1 MVIRSTEQSED
12 LLIPEIAEI
21 IAQLDSGV
29 DELSLTGLFGASKA
43 LILSQIARLARRPL
57 VVLASSSAEAE
68 LLAKDLQVFFHEPV
82 GFLPERDEDPETGY
96 QRIACLAGLATKEL
110 PLTVVSLQAA
120 LERLSPPAALLGAAF
135 TLYVGRLIARDELL
149 GVLEAGGY
157 RRVNQVTDR
166 GEYSLRGHLLDLFPP
181 KSALSRVEEPD
192 LPVRAEFFG
201 DEVLELRAFDPATQ
215 RSVRP
220 VEQVSIL
227 PVIEVP
233 LTGEVCQQALDALRK
248 VEKVQGDSVPLEIIR
263 ALEDRR
269 PFPGLDAYLPYFY
282 PEPADL
288 LQYVAPDAVWVLVDQ
303 SGLQAAARNFAPCT
317 PSLTLPPRGGGEG
330 GGERTSSL
338 DWSDFEQRLSL
349 RPRILLEE
357 FFPAHS
363 LTGGAAIGFQ
373 VRTITAYR
381 GRMMELIR
389 DLEGWRRQ
397 SRRIH
402 LVCRSEA
409 QGRRLAEVL
418 KEHDVAASLDP
429 GMALPG
435 GITILAGE
443 LSGGFHLDEASLT
456 YITESEIFGTRHI
469 PPRRLRPKEV
479 SPLASYQD
487 LAYGDFVVHEDHGIG
502 LYKGLRQL
510 AAGETEGDYLLIVYA
525 DHAKLYVPTSKL
537 HLVYRYAGAD
547 GNSPALDR
555 LGSASW
561 TKAKE
566 RVRASIREMA
576 QELLTLYAARQV
588 VKGYAF
594 PPDTPWQREFE
605 AGFPYEETPGQLRAI
620 ADAKAD
626 MERDRPMDR
635 LICGDVGYGKTE
647 VAMRAAFKAVM
658 GGKQVAVLVPTT
670 ILALQH
676 SRTFSERFG
685 NFPIK
690 VEMLSRFRSRTE
702 QGDVLSGVRD
712 GIVDIVIGTHRLL
725 QKDVHF
731 RDLGLLVV
739 DEEHRF
745 GVAAKERMKQIR
757 RQVNVL
763 TLTATPIPRTMH
775 MSMLGVRDISTI
787 ETPPEDRLSI
797 KTTVARFDP
806 ALIKEAI
813 EQELERGGQV
823 YFVHNRVES
832 IQSVARLIKQLVP
845 RARLAVA
852 HGELSAER
860 LERIMCD
867 FYAGTFDI
875 LLCTTIIESGLDVG
889 TANTIIIDRADALGL
904 AQLYQL
910 RGRVGRDK
918 HRAYAYLLV
927 PEDAVLSEVAKKRLQ
942 AIAELTELGSGFKV
956 AARDLEIR
964 GAGNLLGPE
973 QHGQIVAVGFDL
985 YCRLIESTV
994 RELKGEADVEPIEP
1008 SIRLEAAG
1016 YVPEAFV
1023 EDPNVRLQL
1032 YKRLTALTSTQ
1043 EVSAFREELVDR
1055 FGEPPHETERLL
1067 TAMGL
1072 KILARA
1078 LHIREVDA
1086 AGKTIRI
1093 VFSESPPLAPAKVAA
1108 LLREE
1113 GGRLRY
1119 IPKSPHSPLTK
1130 GGHGEVDGAGGDAL
1144 EYAVNGGD
1152 NIATVQV
1159 LLSRLQECR

>member
-1 MVIRSTEQSED
+1 MEQLED

-21 IAQLDSGV
+21 ATRLDSGA
-29 DELSLTGLFGASKA
+29 DALSLTGLFGASKA
-43 LILSQIARLARRPL
+43 LILSQVARLARRPL

-68 LLAKDLQVFFHEPV
+68 LLAKDLQVFFRGPV

-110 PLTVVSLQAA
+110 PLAVVSLQAA
-120 LERLSPPAALLGAAF
+120 LERLSPPSALLGAAF

-149 GVLEAGGY
+149 GVLDVGGY

-181 KSALSRVEEPD
+181 KSVLSRIEESD

-220 VEQVSIL
+220 IEQVAVL
-227 PVIEVP
+227 PVVEVP
-233 LTGEVCQQALDALRK
+233 LTGEACQQAL
-248 VEKVQGDSVPLEIIR
+248 E
-263 ALEDRR
+263 
-269 PFPGLDAYLPYFY
+269 
-282 PEPADL
+282 EPADL
-288 LQYVAPDAVWVLVDQ
+288 LQYVAPDTVWVLVDPA
-303 SGLQAAARNFAPCT
+303 GLQAAARNFTEHGLRA
-317 PSLTLPPRGGGEG
+317 SHQIPPVPPLIKGGAG
-330 GGERTSSL
+330 GFSFL

-349 RPRILLEE
+349 RPRLLLEE
-357 FFPAHS
+357 FLPTDS
-363 LTGGAAIGFQ
+363 LAGEATIGFQ

-418 KEHDVAASLDP
+418 KEHDVAASLNP
-429 GMALPG
+429 GMALPS
-435 GITILAGE
+435 GITILTGE

-537 HLVYRYAGAD
+537 NLVYRYAGAD

-605 AGFPYEETPGQLRAI
+605 AGFPYEETPGQLQAI

-670 ILALQH
+670 VLALQH
-676 SRTFSERFG
+676 FRTFSERFG

-690 VEMLSRFRSRTE
+690 VEMLSRFRSRKE
-702 QGDVLSGVRD
+702 QGDVLRGVRD

-745 GVAAKERMKQIR
+745 GVAAKERMKQLR

-775 MSMLGVRDISTI
+775 MSILGVRDISTI

-797 KTTVARFDP
+797 RTTVARFDQ
-806 ALIKEAI
+806 AIIKEAI
-813 EQELERGGQV
+813 EQELDRGGQV
-823 YFVHNRVES
+823 FFVHNRVES
-832 IQSVARLIKQLVP
+832 IHSVARLIKRLVP
-845 RARLAVA
+845 RARLTVA
-852 HGELSAER
+852 HGKLPEER

-867 FYAGTFDI
+867 FYGGTFDV

-889 TANTIIIDRADALGL
+889 AANTIIIDRADALGL

-927 PEDAVLSEVAKKRLQ
+927 PEDTVLSEVAKKRLQ
-942 AIAELTELGSGFKV
+942 AIAELTDLGSGFKV

-973 QHGQIVAVGFDL
+973 QHGQIAAVGFDL

-994 RELKGEADVEPIEP
+994 RELKGEAAAESIEP

-1016 YVPEAFV
+1016 YVPEAYV
-1023 EDPNVRLQL
+1023 EDPNVRFQL
-1032 YKRLTALTSTQ
+1032 YKRLAALTSTQ
-1043 EVSAFREELVDR
+1043 EVSAFREELIDR
-1055 FGEPPHETERLL
+1055 FGEPPQETERLL
-1067 TAMGL
+1067 TAM
-1072 KILARA
+1072 
-1078 LHIREVDA
+1078 V
-1086 AGKTIRI
+1086 
-1093 VFSESPPLAPAKVAA
+1093 
-1108 LLREE
+1108 
-1113 GGRLRY
+1113 
-1119 IPKSPHSPLTK
+1119 
-1130 GGHGEVDGAGGDAL
+1130 
-1144 EYAVNGGD
+1144 
-1152 NIATVQV
+1152 
-1159 LLSRLQECR
+1159 

>member
-1 MVIRSTEQSED
+1 MVIRSMGQSED
-12 LLIPEIAEI
+12 LLIPEIVEI
-21 IAQLDSGV
+21 VARLDSGA
-29 DELSLTGLFGASKA
+29 DALSLTGLFGASKA
-43 LILSQIARLARRPL
+43 LILSQIALLARRPL

-68 LLAKDLQVFFHEPV
+68 LLAKDLQVFFHGPV

-110 PLTVVSLQAA
+110 PLAVVSLQAA
-120 LERLSPPAALLGAAF
+120 LERLSPPSALLGAAF

-149 GVLEAGGY
+149 GVLEVGGY

-181 KSALSRVEEPD
+181 KSVLSRVEESD

-201 DEVLELRAFDPATQ
+201 DEVLELRAFDPTTQ

-233 LTGEVCQQALDALRK
+233 LTGEGCQQAL
-248 VEKVQGDSVPLEIIR
+248 E
-263 ALEDRR
+263 
-269 PFPGLDAYLPYFY
+269 
-282 PEPADL
+282 EPADL

-303 SGLQAAARNFAPCT
+303 AGLQAAARDFAEHGLRASHHIPT
-317 PSLTLPPRGGGEG
+317 VPPLVKGGAG
-330 GGERTSSL
+330 GFSHL

-389 DLEGWRRQ
+389 DLEEWRRQ

-456 YITESEIFGTRHI
+456 YITESEIFGIRHI

-576 QELLTLYAARQV
+576 QELLTLYAARHV
-588 VKGYAF
+588 VKGHAF
-594 PPDTPWQREFE
+594 SPDTPWQREFE
-605 AGFPYEETPGQLRAI
+605 AGFPYEETSGQLRAI

-670 ILALQH
+670 VLALQH
-676 SRTFSERFG
+676 FRTFSERFG

-702 QGDVLSGVRD
+702 QGDVLRGVRD

-763 TLTATPIPRTMH
+763 TLTATPIPRTMY

-797 KTTVARFDP
+797 RTTVARFDQ
-806 ALIKEAI
+806 AIIKEAI
-813 EQELERGGQV
+813 EQELDRGGQV
-823 YFVHNRVES
+823 FFVHNRVES

-845 RARLAVA
+845 RARLTVA
-852 HGELSAER
+852 HGKLPEER

-867 FYAGTFDI
+867 FYNGTFDV

-889 TANTIIIDRADALGL
+889 AANTIIIDRADALGL

-927 PEDAVLSEVAKKRLQ
+927 PEDAMLSEVAKKRLQ

-973 QHGQIVAVGFDL
+973 QHGQIAAVGFDL

-994 RELKGEADVEPIEP
+994 RELKGEVAAEPVEP

-1016 YVPEAFV
+1016 YVPEAYV

-1032 YKRLTALTSTQ
+1032 YKRLAALTSTQ
-1043 EVSAFREELVDR
+1043 EVSALREELIDR
-1055 FGEPPHETERLL
+1055 FGEPPHEAERLL
-1067 TAMGL
+1067 TAMAL

-1086 AGKTIRI
+1086 TGKTIRI

-1119 IPKSPHSPLTK
+1119 IPKSPHPPLTK
-1130 GGHGEVDGAGGDAL
+1130 GGHGGVDGAGGDAL
-1144 EYAVNGGD
+1144 EYAVDGGD

>member
-1 MVIRSTEQSED
+1 MVIRSMGQSED
-12 LLIPEIAEI
+12 LLIPEIVEI
-21 IAQLDSGV
+21 VARLDSGA
-29 DELSLTGLFGASKA
+29 DALSLTGLFGASKA
-43 LILSQIARLARRPL
+43 LILSQIALLARRPL

-68 LLAKDLQVFFHEPV
+68 LLAKDLQVFFHGPV

-110 PLTVVSLQAA
+110 PLAVVSLQAA
-120 LERLSPPAALLGAAF
+120 LERLSPPSALLGAAF

-149 GVLEAGGY
+149 GVLEVGGY

-181 KSALSRVEEPD
+181 KSVLSRVEESD

-201 DEVLELRAFDPATQ
+201 DEVLELRAFDPTTQ

-233 LTGEVCQQALDALRK
+233 LTGEGCQQAL
-248 VEKVQGDSVPLEIIR
+248 E
-263 ALEDRR
+263 
-269 PFPGLDAYLPYFY
+269 
-282 PEPADL
+282 EPADL

-303 SGLQAAARNFAPCT
+303 AGLQAAARDFAEHGLRASHHIPT
-317 PSLTLPPRGGGEG
+317 VPPLVKGGAG
-330 GGERTSSL
+330 GFSHL

-389 DLEGWRRQ
+389 DLEEWRRQ

-576 QELLTLYAARQV
+576 QELLTLYAARHV
-588 VKGYAF
+588 VKGHAF

-605 AGFPYEETPGQLRAI
+605 AGFPYEETSGQLRAI

-670 ILALQH
+670 VLALQH
-676 SRTFSERFG
+676 FRTFSERFG

-702 QGDVLSGVRD
+702 QGDVLRGVRD

-763 TLTATPIPRTMH
+763 TLTATPIPRTMY

-797 KTTVARFDP
+797 RTTIARFDQ
-806 ALIKEAI
+806 AVIKEAI
-813 EQELERGGQV
+813 EQELDRGGQV
-823 YFVHNRVES
+823 FFVHNRVES
-832 IQSVARLIKQLVP
+832 IHSVARLIKQLVP

-852 HGELSAER
+852 HGKLPEER

-867 FYAGTFDI
+867 FYNGTFDV

-889 TANTIIIDRADALGL
+889 AANTIIIDRADALGL

-927 PEDAVLSEVAKKRLQ
+927 PEDAMLSEVAKKRLQ

-973 QHGQIVAVGFDL
+973 QHGQIAAVGFDL

-994 RELKGEADVEPIEP
+994 RELKGEVAAEPVEP

-1016 YVPEAFV
+1016 YVPEAYV

-1032 YKRLTALTSTQ
+1032 YKRLAALTSTQ
-1043 EVSAFREELVDR
+1043 EVSALREELIDR
-1055 FGEPPHETERLL
+1055 FGEPPHEAERLL
-1067 TAMGL
+1067 TAMAL

-1086 AGKTIRI
+1086 TGKTIRI

-1119 IPKSPHSPLTK
+1119 IPKSPHPPLTK
-1130 GGHGEVDGAGGDAL
+1130 GGHGGVDGAGGDAL
-1144 EYAVNGGD
+1144 EYAVDGGD

>member
-1 MVIRSTEQSED
+1 MVIRSMEQLED

-21 IAQLDSGV
+21 AARLDSGA
-29 DELSLTGLFGASKA
+29 DALSLTGLFGASKA
-43 LILSQIARLARRPL
+43 LILSQIARLARRPI

-68 LLAKDLQVFFHEPV
+68 LLAKDLQVFFRGPV

-110 PLTVVSLQAA
+110 PLAVVSLQAA
-120 LERLSPPAALLGAAF
+120 LERLSPPSALLGAAF

-149 GVLEAGGY
+149 GVLEVGGY

-181 KSALSRVEEPD
+181 KSVLSRIEESD

-220 VEQVSIL
+220 IEQVAVL
-227 PVIEVP
+227 PVVEVP
-233 LTGEVCQQALDALRK
+233 LTGEACQQAL
-248 VEKVQGDSVPLEIIR
+248 E
-263 ALEDRR
+263 
-269 PFPGLDAYLPYFY
+269 
-282 PEPADL
+282 EPADL
-288 LQYVAPDAVWVLVDQ
+288 LQYVAPDAVWVLVDPA
-303 SGLQAAARNFAPCT
+303 GLQAAARNFAPYT
-317 PSLTLPPRGGGEG
+317 PPLTLPPRGGGEG
-330 GGERTSSL
+330 GGERTSFL

-349 RPRILLEE
+349 RPRLLLEE
-357 FFPAHS
+357 FLPTDS
-363 LTGGAAIGFQ
+363 LAGEATIGFQ

-418 KEHDVAASLDP
+418 KEHDVAASLSP
-429 GMALPG
+429 GMALPS
-435 GITILAGE
+435 GITILTGE

-537 HLVYRYAGAD
+537 NLVYRYAGAD

-605 AGFPYEETPGQLRAI
+605 AGFPYEETPGQLQAI

-626 MERDRPMDR
+626 MELDRPMDR

-670 ILALQH
+670 VLALQH
-676 SRTFSERFG
+676 FRTFSERFG

-690 VEMLSRFRSRTE
+690 VEMLSRFRSRKE
-702 QGDVLSGVRD
+702 QGDVLRGVRD

-745 GVAAKERMKQIR
+745 GVAAKERMKQLR

-775 MSMLGVRDISTI
+775 MSILGVRDISTI

-797 KTTVARFDP
+797 RTTVARFDQ
-806 ALIKEAI
+806 AIIKEAI
-813 EQELERGGQV
+813 EQELDRGGQV
-823 YFVHNRVES
+823 FFVHNRVES
-832 IQSVARLIKQLVP
+832 IHSVARLIKRLVP
-845 RARLAVA
+845 RARLTVA
-852 HGELSAER
+852 HGKLPEER

-867 FYAGTFDI
+867 FYGGTFDV

-889 TANTIIIDRADALGL
+889 AANTIIIDRADALGL

-927 PEDAVLSEVAKKRLQ
+927 PEDTVLSEVAKKRLQ
-942 AIAELTELGSGFKV
+942 AIAELTDLGSGFKV

-973 QHGQIVAVGFDL
+973 QHGQIAAVGFDL

-994 RELKGEADVEPIEP
+994 RELKGEAAAEPVEP

-1016 YVPEAFV
+1016 YVPEAYV
-1023 EDPNVRLQL
+1023 EDPSVRFQL
-1032 YKRLTALTSTQ
+1032 YKRLAALTSTQ
-1043 EVSAFREELVDR
+1043 EVSAFREELIDR
-1055 FGEPPHETERLL
+1055 FGEPPQETERLL
-1067 TAMGL
+1067 TAMVL

-1078 LHIREVDA
+1078 LHIREVDT

-1093 VFSESPPLAPAKVAA
+1093 VFGESPPLAPAKVAA

-1119 IPKSPHSPLTK
+1119 IPRDTK
-1130 GGHGEVDGAGGDAL
+1130 HAGCAPPPIPPPRRGEGQGGGAMGDAL
-1144 EYAVNGGD
+1144 EYAVVGGD
-1152 NIATVQV
+1152 KIAAAQT

>member
-1 MVIRSTEQSED
+1 MEQSED

-21 IAQLDSGV
+21 VARLDSGA
-29 DELSLTGLFGASKA
+29 DALYLTGLFGASKA
-43 LILSQIARLARRPL
+43 LILSRIAHLARRPL

-68 LLAKDLQVFFHEPV
+68 LLAKDLQVFFRGPV

-110 PLTVVSLQAA
+110 PLAVVSLRAA
-120 LERLSPPAALLGAAF
+120 LERLSPPSALLGAAF

-149 GVLEAGGY
+149 AALEVGGY

-166 GEYSLRGHLLDLFPP
+166 GEYSLRGNLLDLFPP
-181 KSALSRVEEPD
+181 KSVLSRVEESD

-201 DEVLELRAFDPATQ
+201 DEVLELRVFDPATQ

-220 VEQVSIL
+220 TEQVTVL
-227 PVIEVP
+227 PVVEVP
-233 LTGEVCQQALDALRK
+233 LTGEACQQALDALRK
-248 VEKVQGDSVPLEIIR
+248 VEKAQACPRPRSGGDSVPSEIIR

-269 PFPGLDAYLPYFY
+269 PFPGLDTYLPYFY

-288 LQYVAPDAVWVLVDQ
+288 MQYVAPDTVWVLVDQ
-303 SGLQAAARNFAPCT
+303 SGLKANGA
-317 PSLTLPPRGGGEG
+317 SLAEHGMEISVP
-330 GGERTSSL
+330 RTSKPPVPPFCKGGMGDL
-338 DWSDFEQRLSL
+338 WSAFEAQLSL
-349 RPRILLEE
+349 MPRILLEE
-357 FFPAHS
+357 FLLTHS
-363 LTGGAAIGFQ
+363 LAGEATIGFQ
-373 VRTITAYR
+373 VRTIPAYR

-389 DLEGWRRQ
+389 DLEEWRRQ

-418 KEHDVAASLDP
+418 KEHDVAASLSP

-537 HLVYRYAGAD
+537 NLVYRYAGAD

-588 VKGYAF
+588 VKGYAL

-605 AGFPYEETPGQLRAI
+605 AGFPYEETPGQLQAI

-670 ILALQH
+670 VLALQH
-676 SRTFSERFG
+676 FRTFSERFG

-690 VEMLSRFRSRTE
+690 VEMLSRFRSRKE
-702 QGDVLSGVRD
+702 QGDVLRGVRD

-745 GVAAKERMKQIR
+745 GVAAKERMKQLR

-775 MSMLGVRDISTI
+775 MSILGVRDISTI

-797 KTTVARFDP
+797 RTTVARFDQ
-806 ALIKEAI
+806 AIIKEAI
-813 EQELERGGQV
+813 EQELDRGGQV
-823 YFVHNRVES
+823 FFVHNRVES
-832 IQSVARLIKQLVP
+832 IHSVARLIKRLVP
-845 RARLAVA
+845 RARLTVA
-852 HGELSAER
+852 HGKLPEER

-867 FYAGTFDI
+867 FYSGTFDV

-889 TANTIIIDRADALGL
+889 AANTIIIDRADALGL

-942 AIAELTELGSGFKV
+942 AIAELTDLGSGFKV

-973 QHGQIVAVGFDL
+973 QHGQIAAVGFDL

-994 RELKGEADVEPIEP
+994 RELKGEAAAEPVEP
-1008 SIRLEAAG
+1008 SIRLEVAG
-1016 YVPEAFV
+1016 YMPETYV

-1032 YKRLTALTSTQ
+1032 YKRLAALTSTQ
-1043 EVSAFREELVDR
+1043 EVSALREELIDR

-1067 TAMGL
+1067 TAMAL

-1093 VFSESPPLAPAKVAA
+1093 VFGESPPLAPAKVAV

-1119 IPKSPHSPLTK
+1119 IPKSPHPPFTK
-1130 GGHGEVDGAGGDAL
+1130 GGHGGIDGAMGDAL
-1144 EYAVNGGD
+1144 EYTVNGGD
-1152 NIATVQV
+1152 KIAT
-1159 LLSRLQECR
+1159 

>member
-1 MVIRSTEQSED
+1 MVIRSMEQSED

-21 IAQLDSGV
+21 VAQLDSGA
-29 DELSLTGLFGASKA
+29 DALCLTGLFGASKA
-43 LILSQIARLARRPL
+43 LILSRIAHLARRPL
-57 VVLASSSAEAE
+57 VVLAPSSAEAE
-68 LLAKDLQVFFHEPV
+68 LLAKDLQVFFRGPV

-120 LERLSPPAALLGAAF
+120 LERLSPPSALLGAAF

-149 GVLEAGGY
+149 GVLEVGGY

-181 KSALSRVEEPD
+181 KSVLSRVEESD

-233 LTGEVCQQALDALRK
+233 LTGEVCQQALDALCK
-248 VEKVQGDSVPLEIIR
+248 VEKAQGDSVPLEIIR

-303 SGLQAAARNFAPCT
+303 AGLKAHGASLAEHGAEHAAG
-317 PSLTLPPRGGGEG
+317 S
-330 GGERTSSL
+330 RTSFL

-429 GMALPG
+429 GMALPS

-626 MERDRPMDR
+626 MERGRPMDR

-670 ILALQH
+670 VLALQH

-702 QGDVLSGVRD
+702 QGDVLRGVRD

-797 KTTVARFDP
+797 KTTVARFDQD
-806 ALIKEAI
+806 LIKEAI
-813 EQELERGGQV
+813 EQELDRGGQV
-823 YFVHNRVES
+823 FFVHNRVES
-832 IQSVARLIKQLVP
+832 IQSVARLIKRLVP
-845 RARLAVA
+845 RARLTVA
-852 HGELSAER
+852 HGKLPEER

-867 FYAGTFDI
+867 FYSGTFDV

-889 TANTIIIDRADALGL
+889 AANTIIIDRADALGL

-942 AIAELTELGSGFKV
+942 AIAELTDLGSGFKV

-973 QHGQIVAVGFDL
+973 QHGQIAAVGFDL

-994 RELKGEADVEPIEP
+994 RELKGEADAEPVEP

-1016 YVPEAFV
+1016 YVPEAYV

-1032 YKRLTALTSTQ
+1032 YKRLAALTSAQ
-1043 EVSAFREELVDR
+1043 EVSALREELIDR

-1067 TAMGL
+1067 TAMAL

-1093 VFSESPPLAPAKVAA
+1093 VFSESPPLAPAKVAS

-1119 IPKSPHSPLTK
+1119 IPRDTTRTGSATSPTPLPRRGEGQ
-1130 GGHGEVDGAGGDAL
+1130 GGGTMGDAL
-1144 EYAVNGGD
+1144 EYAVDGGD
-1152 NIATVQV
+1152 KIATVQV
-1159 LLSRLQECR
+1159 LLLRLQECR

>member
-1 MVIRSTEQSED
+1 MVIRSMGQSED

-21 IAQLDSGV
+21 VARLDSGA
-29 DELSLTGLFGASKA
+29 DALSLTGLFGASKA

-68 LLAKDLQVFFHEPV
+68 LLAKDLQVFFHGPV
-82 GFLPERDEDPETGY
+82 GFLPERHDDPETGY

-110 PLTVVSLQAA
+110 PLAVVSLQAA
-120 LERLSPPAALLGAAF
+120 LERLSPPSALLGAAF

-149 GVLEAGGY
+149 GVLEVGGY

-181 KSALSRVEEPD
+181 KSVLSRVEESD

-233 LTGEVCQQALDALRK
+233 LTGEGCQQAL
-248 VEKVQGDSVPLEIIR
+248 E
-263 ALEDRR
+263 
-269 PFPGLDAYLPYFY
+269 
-282 PEPADL
+282 EPADL

-303 SGLQAAARNFAPCT
+303 AGLKAAAHDFAEHGLRSSHQI
-317 PSLTLPPRGGGEG
+317 PSVPPLVKGGAG
-330 GGERTSSL
+330 GFSHL

-357 FFPAHS
+357 FFPAHG
-363 LTGGAAIGFQ
+363 LAGGAAIGFQ

-389 DLEGWRRQ
+389 DLEEWRRQ

-456 YITESEIFGTRHI
+456 YITESEIFGVRHI

-576 QELLTLYAARQV
+576 QELLTLYAARHV
-588 VKGYAF
+588 VKGHAF

-605 AGFPYEETPGQLRAI
+605 AGFPYEETSGQLRAI

-647 VAMRAAFKAVM
+647 VAMRAAFKTVM

-670 ILALQH
+670 VLALQH
-676 SRTFSERFG
+676 FRTFSERFG

-702 QGDVLSGVRD
+702 QGDVLRGVRD

-763 TLTATPIPRTMH
+763 TLTATPIPRTMY

-797 KTTVARFDP
+797 RTTIARFDQ
-806 ALIKEAI
+806 AVIKEAI
-813 EQELERGGQV
+813 EQELDRGGQV
-823 YFVHNRVES
+823 FFVHNRVES

-845 RARLAVA
+845 RARLTVA
-852 HGELSAER
+852 HGKLPEER

-867 FYAGTFDI
+867 FYNGTFDV

-889 TANTIIIDRADALGL
+889 AANTIIIDRADALGL

-927 PEDAVLSEVAKKRLQ
+927 PEDAMLSEVAKKRLQ

-973 QHGQIVAVGFDL
+973 QHGQIAAVGFDL

-994 RELKGEADVEPIEP
+994 RELKGEVAAEPVEP

-1016 YVPEAFV
+1016 YVPEAYV

-1032 YKRLTALTSTQ
+1032 YKRLAALTSTQ
-1043 EVSAFREELVDR
+1043 EVSAIREELIDR

-1067 TAMGL
+1067 TAMAL

-1078 LHIREVDA
+1078 LHISEVDA
-1086 AGKTIRI
+1086 TGKTIRI

-1119 IPKSPHSPLTK
+1119 IPKSPHPPLTK
-1130 GGHGEVDGAGGDAL
+1130 GGHGGVDGAGGDAL
-1144 EYAVNGGD
+1144 EYAVDGGD

>member
-1 MVIRSTEQSED
+1 MVIRSMEQSED
-12 LLIPEIAEI
+12 LLISEIQEI
-21 IAQLDSGV
+21 VARLDSGA
-29 DELSLTGLFGASKA
+29 DALSLTGLFGASKA

-68 LLAKDLQVFFHEPV
+68 LLSKDLQVFFRGPV

-110 PLTVVSLQAA
+110 PLTVVSLRAA
-120 LERLSPPAALLGAAF
+120 LERLSPPSALLGAAF

-149 GVLEAGGY
+149 GVLEVGGY
-157 RRVNQVTDR
+157 RRVNQGTDR
-166 GEYSLRGHLLDLFPP
+166 GEYSLRGNLLDLFPP
-181 KSALSRVEEPD
+181 KSVLSRIEESD

-220 VEQVSIL
+220 IEQVAVL
-227 PVIEVP
+227 PVVEVP
-233 LTGEVCQQALDALRK
+233 LTGEACQQALDALRK
-248 VEKVQGDSVPLEIIR
+248 AEKAQGDSVPSEVIR

-269 PFPGLDAYLPYFY
+269 PFPGLDTYLPYCY

-303 SGLQAAARNFAPCT
+303 SGLKAHGANLAEHGAEYAAG
-317 PSLTLPPRGGGEG
+317 S
-330 GGERTSSL
+330 RTSFL

-357 FFPAHS
+357 FLPTNS
-363 LTGGAAIGFQ
+363 LAGEAAISFQ
-373 VRTITAYR
+373 VRTIPAYR

-418 KEHDVAASLDP
+418 MEHDVAASLSP

-487 LAYGDFVVHEDHGIG
+487 LAYGDFVVHEEHGIG
-502 LYKGLRQL
+502 VYKGLRQL
-510 AAGETEGDYLLIVYA
+510 AAGEIEGDYLLIVYA

-566 RVRASIREMA
+566 RVRASVREMA
-576 QELLTLYAARQV
+576 QELLTLYAARHV
-588 VKGYAF
+588 VKGYAL

-605 AGFPYEETPGQLRAI
+605 AGFPYEETPGQLQAI
-620 ADAKAD
+620 VDAKAD

-670 ILALQH
+670 VLALQH
-676 SRTFSERFG
+676 FRTFSERFG

-690 VEMLSRFRSRTE
+690 VEMLSRFRSRKE
-702 QGDVLSGVRD
+702 QGDVLRGVRD

-763 TLTATPIPRTMH
+763 TLTATPIPRTMY

-797 KTTVARFDP
+797 RTTVARFDP

-813 EQELERGGQV
+813 EQELDRGGQV
-823 YFVHNRVES
+823 FFVHNRVES

-845 RARLAVA
+845 RARLTVA
-852 HGELSAER
+852 HGELPEGR

-867 FYAGTFDI
+867 FYSGTFDV

-889 TANTIIIDRADALGL
+889 AANTIIIDRADALGL

-942 AIAELTELGSGFKV
+942 VIAELTDLGSGFKV

-973 QHGQIVAVGFDL
+973 QHGQIAAVGFDL

-994 RELKGEADVEPIEP
+994 RELKGEVAAEPVEP
-1008 SIRLEAAG
+1008 SIRLEAEG
-1016 YVPEAFV
+1016 YMPEAFV

-1032 YKRLTALTSTQ
+1032 YKRLAAFTSMQ
-1043 EVSAFREELVDR
+1043 EVSALREELVDR

-1067 TAMGL
+1067 TAMAL

-1119 IPKSPHSPLTK
+1119 IPKSPHPPFTK
-1130 GGHGEVDGAGGDAL
+1130 EGHGGVDGAGGDVL
-1144 EYAVNGGD
+1144 EYAVVGGD
-1152 NIATVQV
+1152 KIATAQA
-1159 LLSRLQECR
+1159 LLSQLQECR

>member
-1 MVIRSTEQSED
+1 MGQSED
-12 LLIPEIAEI
+12 LLIPEIVEI
-21 IAQLDSGV
+21 VARLDSGA
-29 DELSLTGLFGASKA
+29 DALSLTGLFGASKA
-43 LILSQIARLARRPL
+43 LILSQIALLARRPL

-68 LLAKDLQVFFHEPV
+68 LLAKDLQVFFHGPV

-110 PLTVVSLQAA
+110 PLAVVSLQAA
-120 LERLSPPAALLGAAF
+120 LERLSPPSALLGAAF

-149 GVLEAGGY
+149 GVLEVGGY

-181 KSALSRVEEPD
+181 KSVLSRVEESD

-201 DEVLELRAFDPATQ
+201 DEVLELRAFDPTTQ

-233 LTGEVCQQALDALRK
+233 LTGEGCQQAL
-248 VEKVQGDSVPLEIIR
+248 E
-263 ALEDRR
+263 
-269 PFPGLDAYLPYFY
+269 
-282 PEPADL
+282 EPADL

-303 SGLQAAARNFAPCT
+303 AGLQAAARDFAEHGLRASHHIPT
-317 PSLTLPPRGGGEG
+317 VPPLVKGGAG
-330 GGERTSSL
+330 GFSHL

-389 DLEGWRRQ
+389 DLEEWRRQ

-456 YITESEIFGTRHI
+456 YITESEIFGIRHI

-576 QELLTLYAARQV
+576 QELLTLYAARHV
-588 VKGYAF
+588 VKGHAF
-594 PPDTPWQREFE
+594 SPDTPWQREFE
-605 AGFPYEETPGQLRAI
+605 AGFPYEETSGQLRAI

-670 ILALQH
+670 VLALQH
-676 SRTFSERFG
+676 FRTFSERFG

-702 QGDVLSGVRD
+702 QGDVLRGVRD

-763 TLTATPIPRTMH
+763 TLTATPIPRTMY

-797 KTTVARFDP
+797 RTTVARFDQ
-806 ALIKEAI
+806 AIIKEAI
-813 EQELERGGQV
+813 EQELDRGGQV
-823 YFVHNRVES
+823 FFVHNRVES

-845 RARLAVA
+845 RARLTVA
-852 HGELSAER
+852 HGKLPEER

-867 FYAGTFDI
+867 FYNGTFDV

-889 TANTIIIDRADALGL
+889 AANTIIIDRADALGL

-927 PEDAVLSEVAKKRLQ
+927 PEDAMLSEVAKKRLQ

-973 QHGQIVAVGFDL
+973 QHGQIAAVGFDL

-994 RELKGEADVEPIEP
+994 RELKGEVAAEPVEP

-1016 YVPEAFV
+1016 YVPEAYV

-1032 YKRLTALTSTQ
+1032 YKRLAALTSTQ
-1043 EVSAFREELVDR
+1043 EVSALREELIDR
-1055 FGEPPHETERLL
+1055 FGEPPHEAERLL
-1067 TAMGL
+1067 TAMAL

-1086 AGKTIRI
+1086 TGKTIRI

-1119 IPKSPHSPLTK
+1119 IPKSPHPPLTK
-1130 GGHGEVDGAGGDAL
+1130 GGHGGVDGAGGDAL
-1144 EYAVNGGD
+1144 EYAVDGGD